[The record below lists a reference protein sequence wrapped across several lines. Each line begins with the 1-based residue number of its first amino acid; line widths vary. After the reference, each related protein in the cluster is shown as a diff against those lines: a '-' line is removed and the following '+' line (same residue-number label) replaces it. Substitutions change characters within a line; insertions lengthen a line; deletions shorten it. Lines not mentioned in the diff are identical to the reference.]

1 MTLGQ
6 HEHTHKT
13 PPRLSPKPK
22 LQTPTSPKPR
32 DTRSASSKEE
42 GIVKSSLKII

>member
-13 PPRLSPKPK
+13 PPKPK
-22 LQTPTSPKPR
+22 LQTPTSPKPG